1 LKSVCVSNAKRIPK
15 AGVMDP
21 LDEASKEYQLAWKKW
36 ETTSNDDAH
45 DDPIDSDS
53 KKTPPRASCIQGFD
67 FCVLT
72 IIHCVRR
79 LDDTR

>member
-1 LKSVCVSNAKRIPK
+1 
-15 AGVMDP
+15 MDP
-21 LDEASKEYQLAWKKW
+21 LDEASKEIPISLEKMGDVLQWRR
-36 ETTSNDDAH
+36 SC
-45 DDPIDSDS
+45 DPIDSDS